1 MRNMLNSLVNAGNL
15 RLAKHV
21 AQRLMHGMHV
31 HEVFFAGREARL
43 LKIIQHQVIVMNVG
57 LFGIKQHAVTV
68 ENQRVLTHWSPAR
81 PAPSRPAEWKMPAN
95 STISA
100 LDASI
105 IGSNS
110 FVGSHLLDASHCL
123 R

>member
-1 MRNMLNSLVNAGNL
+1 
-15 RLAKHV
+15 
-21 AQRLMHGMHV
+21 
-31 HEVFFAGREARL
+31 
-43 LKIIQHQVIVMNVG
+43 
-57 LFGIKQHAVTV
+57 
-68 ENQRVLTHWSPAR
+68 
-81 PAPSRPAEWKMPAN
+81 MPAN